1 MGDRR
6 RQGGI
11 PRKQERNGIRISVTS
26 HLNSLDRIN
35 LKLMPLYICKKKKM
49 YKLKVK
55 RLLKMKAEY
64 YFLSIYTH

>member
-26 HLNSLDRIN
+26 HLNSFDRIN
-35 LKLMPLYICKKKKM
+35 LKLMPLDICKKK
-49 YKLKVK
+49 
-55 RLLKMKAEY
+55 RC
-64 YFLSIYTH
+64 IN